1 MSKNYHFSNN
11 KESYPMQ
18 NRDKSQASFSRNKS
32 MIPTPKN
39 IDNKTVQ
46 QIRRINISN
55 KNVIEKRSQ
64 LNSQKKKTKIHSHA
78 KQSSRNTQVN
88 QKTSEERMNEK
99 INKMEVDIGVMKT
112 NIGVMKTNIG
122 VMKTDIG
129 VMKTDIGEIKENIN
143 LMKTEVVGAID
154 NLGNILL
161 IEMRNLGNVIK
172 SFLGIPK
179 SENEILISENIPNK
193 IIIKANDPYKT
204 KVKADNSNK
213 VELKLDNP
221 YQIKYKEKEDVK
233 KNNRQFAQV
242 TKLNQYSKK
251 DETNSNSLGNSGES
265 FKIEY
270 AYSLDETKK
279 INEINN
285 SKKSDTHSSKN
296 GKNGQSNDSQLI
308 SLSLENNSKESLY
321 SEGYSQLYK
330 EK

>member
-1 MSKNYHFSNN
+1 
-11 KESYPMQ
+11 
-18 NRDKSQASFSRNKS
+18 
-32 MIPTPKN
+32 
-39 IDNKTVQ
+39 
-46 QIRRINISN
+46 
-55 KNVIEKRSQ
+55 
-64 LNSQKKKTKIHSHA
+64 
-78 KQSSRNTQVN
+78 
-88 QKTSEERMNEK
+88 
-99 INKMEVDIGVMKT
+99 
-112 NIGVMKTNIG
+112 
-122 VMKTDIG
+122 MKTDIG
-129 VMKTDIGEIKENIN
+129 VMKTDIGEIKANIN
-143 LMKTEVVGAID
+143 LIKTEVVGAIN
-154 NLGNILL
+154 NLSNILL

-265 FKIEY
+265 FKIEN

-296 GKNGQSNDSQLI
+296 WKNGQSNDSQLV
-308 SLSLENNSKESLY
+308 SLSLENNSKESIY
-321 SEGYSQLYK
+321 SEGYSKLYK
-330 EK
+330 EKWDCELESMKKP